1 MIALDDFQF
10 ELLPDEDS
18 VAGIGFGIGLDVSLD
33 NGGFDPGAGASSSQD
48 VDDSSDGTTMFGVDH
63 PLGDTW
69 AWSLHVNR
77 HSVADALATLRA
89 FRTAWRARATK
100 LVVGKQ
106 SIIRYCTEGEIRR
119 VYGRTERFA
128 APPDNRILSGY
139 VPITCDFKASTAL
152 TFADVQQSTTL
163 NFVVSSSGGLVFPT
177 TFPAS
182 PLPDGQREGGIVV
195 GGDTA
200 TYPIVTFIGPI
211 TNPWV
216 QWNSTKR
223 QFNIDIPTGHSLTMD
238 TRPWKRTIMYDGQ
251 YSRPGALGRRQYMAD
266 MTIEPG
272 GHEVTFGGNS
282 SEGTA
287 QCIFAWR
294 NAYEGF

>member
-1 MIALDDFQF
+1 MIDLTDFQF

-18 VAGIGFGIGLDVSLD
+18 LAGVGFGIGLDVSLN
-33 NGGFDPGAGASSSQD
+33 NGGFDPGAGNVSTQD
-48 VDDSSDGTTMFGVDH
+48 VDNTSDGTTMFGVDR

-69 AWSLHVNR
+69 AWDLHVNR
-77 HSVADALATLRA
+77 HSVADALSTLRA
-89 FRTAWRARATK
+89 FRQAWRARATK
-100 LVVGKQ
+100 LIVGQQ
-106 SIIRYCTEGEIRR
+106 SVIRYCLEGRTRR
-119 VYGRTERFA
+119 VYGRTQRIA
-128 APPDNRILSGY
+128 TPPDNLILSGY
-139 VPITCDFKASTAL
+139 IPITCDFKASTAL
-152 TFADVQQSTTL
+152 TFDDVEQSTTI

-177 TFPAS
+177 TFPVS

-195 GGDTA
+195 GGDA
-200 TYPIVTFIGPI
+200 PTYPIVTFVGPI

-216 QWNSTKR
+216 QWGSVKR
-223 QFNIDIPTGHSLTMD
+223 QFITDVPTGHSLTMD
-238 TRPWKRTIMYDGQ
+238 TRPWKQTILYDGQ
-251 YSRPGALGRRQYMAD
+251 YSRPGALGRRQYMSE